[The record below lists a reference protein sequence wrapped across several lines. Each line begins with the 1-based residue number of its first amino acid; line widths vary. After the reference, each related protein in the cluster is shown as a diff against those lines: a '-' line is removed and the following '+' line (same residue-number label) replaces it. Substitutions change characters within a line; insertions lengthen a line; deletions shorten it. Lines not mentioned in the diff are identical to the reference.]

1 MYDRTQG
8 FSHSWFDKARHE
20 RENLQRNNEI
30 FGQRF
35 ARQPAQ
41 FIDKD

>member
-20 RENLQRNNEI
+20 QENLQRNNDI
-30 FGQRF
+30 FGQRGS
-35 ARQPAQ
+35 R
-41 FIDKD
+41 